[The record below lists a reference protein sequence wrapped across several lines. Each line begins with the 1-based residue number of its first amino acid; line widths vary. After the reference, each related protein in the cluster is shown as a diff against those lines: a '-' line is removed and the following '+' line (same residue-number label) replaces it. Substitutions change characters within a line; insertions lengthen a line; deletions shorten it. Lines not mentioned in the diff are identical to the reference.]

1 MAININHSTGKLK
14 SDSDLILDAGAANN
28 IDVSAKIVKNASDPV
43 DPQDLVTKVYLETAI
58 SNVDASGDADND
70 SVLEIIENIRTDS
83 YVKSVDFVS
92 DIVSGGAGLTATL
105 TITSVGNPNKYTIA
119 WGDGNSTTAT
129 TDSTLHIPML
139 QMQAVHL
146 M

>member
-58 SNVDASGDADND
+58 SNVDAAGDADND

-105 TITSVGNPNKYTIA
+105 TITSVGNTSCFKTLSKT
-119 WGDGNSTTAT
+119 NSKA
-129 TDSTLHIPML
+129 SGQL
-139 QMQAVHL
+139 
-146 M
+146 